1 MASVYP
7 GNLGGTF
14 GADIASVTRLATSAP
29 FSRYLAEEIYE
40 RSAFIKSGAM
50 ATSAALNNTIGTRIE
65 VPFFNSLSTTAETV
79 RSDATWGTSGAGHL
93 TAQKVTA
100 ATQYASI
107 MHRGFAYAMDDL
119 SRYQTNEDA
128 LNFVR
133 SQMAQD
139 IDRINTTSIISM
151 LTGIVGP
158 GGPLAATNA
167 LDVSEP
173 TAGSETEANF
183 LSAATVTA
191 AKYLLGE
198 RATSVTTLVVH
209 PTVAAYLEQVGMLQF
224 SSTAL
229 ATGSGIQWGGGGIGV
244 TNTQVGAA
252 FGLNVVV
259 DSQLPIRG
267 SSGEN
272 EQYVCYIMGNG
283 ALQTGSQYP
292 LTVGSDYNLL
302 SFQTEMA
309 VKYSNVFH
317 IPGVSWKATSDNPE
331 DTGLA
336 TPGNWELVFT
346 EPKLIPVVEL
356 TVNSPFGG
364 VLS

>member
-1 MASVYP
+1 MALYP

-14 GADIASVTRLATSAP
+14 GADIASVTRIATSAP
-29 FSRYLAEEIYE
+29 FSRYLAEEIVE
-40 RSAFIKSGAM
+40 RSAFIKSGAL
-50 ATSAALNNTIGTRIE
+50 AQNAALNNTTGTRIE
-65 VPFFNSLSTTAETV
+65 VPFFNSLSTTVEVV
-79 RSDATWGTSGAGHL
+79 RSDNTWGTGGAGAL

-100 ATQYASI
+100 GTQYASI
-107 MHRGFAYAMDDL
+107 MHRAFAYAMDDL
-119 SRYQTNEDA
+119 SRFQTGEDA

-139 IDRINTTSIISM
+139 VDKNNTTSVVSM
-151 LTGIVGP
+151 LTGIFGP
-158 GGPLAATNA
+158 GGTLNGTNA
-167 LDVSEP
+167 LDISQA
-173 TAGSETEANF
+173 TAGSETEANYV
-183 LSAATVTA
+183 SAATVTR

-198 RATSVTTLVVH
+198 RAGSLQTLVVH

-229 ATGSGIQWGGGGIGV
+229 ASGSGIQWGGGGIGV
-244 TNTQVGAA
+244 TSTEVGSA

-267 SSGEN
+267 STGEN
-272 EQYVCYIMGNG
+272 QQFVCYLLGNG

-309 VKYSNVFH
+309 VKYSNIFH
-317 IPGVSWKATSDNPE
+317 IPGVTWASASDNPA
-331 DTGLA
+331 DAALA
-336 TPGNWELVFT
+336 TVGNWNRVWDAQ
-346 EPKLIPVVEL
+346 LIPVVEL

-364 VLS
+364 VIA

>member
-1 MASVYP
+1 MALYP

-14 GADIASVTRLATSAP
+14 AADIASVTRIATSAP
-29 FSRYLAEEIYE
+29 FSRYLAEEIVE
-40 RSAFIKSGAM
+40 RSAFIKSGALQQN
-50 ATSAALNNTIGTRIE
+50 AALSNSTGTRIE
-65 VPFFNSLSTTAETV
+65 VPFFGSLSTTAEVV
-79 RSDATWGTSGAGHL
+79 RSDNTWGSSGAGAL

-100 ATQYASI
+100 GTQYASI

-119 SRYQTNEDA
+119 SRFATGEDA

-139 IDRINTTSIISM
+139 VDKINTTSVVSM
-151 LTGIVGP
+151 LTGILGP
-158 GGPLAATNA
+158 GGTLNGTNS
-167 LDVSEP
+167 LDISEP
-173 TAGSETEANF
+173 TPGSETESNF
-183 LSAATVTA
+183 ISAATVTR

-198 RATSVTTLVVH
+198 RAQSLQTLVVH

-229 ATGSGIQWGGGGIGV
+229 SSGSGIQWGGGGIGV

-267 SSGEN
+267 ASGEN
-272 EQYVCYIMGNG
+272 QQFVCYLMGAG
-283 ALQTGSQYP
+283 ALQTGAQYP

-317 IPGVSWKATSDNPE
+317 IPGVTWASSSDNPE
-331 DTGLA
+331 DTDLA
-336 TPGNWELVFT
+336 TTGNWNRVWD
-346 EPKLIPVVEL
+346 PQLISVCEL

-364 VLS
+364 VLP